1 MAISGLSYDAFKPE
15 LWSAELN
22 YTLKKALVA
31 DSLVNRNWQG
41 QIRQMGDT
49 VHILEPGSVTSNAYT
64 AYSDITFEQPSP
76 TDRQLVI
83 TEANYTA
90 VDVDDIDAVQANVS
104 LIQAHS
110 QEAAYSLGNSQ
121 DAFVFKSFGA
131 AQSGVASDQANPVTL
146 SRTNIYPR
154 FVDAAFVLD
163 TKNVRSQGRWAAV
176 SPAEMALMRQA
187 AEFVPNVDSAATP
200 LWAGG
205 GTSASAG
212 VVATGMI
219 GQMAGFSV
227 YVTNNLTTNSGVK
240 KILFG
245 TTQAITFASQVAKT
259 EAVRRESRFADAVK
273 SLVVYGKKEV
283 RPDALAVLSA

>member
-1 MAISGLSYDAFKPE
+1 LAYDIFKPE

-22 YTLKKALVA
+22 YSLKKALVA

-49 VHILEPGSVTSNAYT
+49 VHINEPGSVTSNAYT
-64 AYSDITFEQPSP
+64 AYSDITFEQPSG

-90 VDVDDIDAVQANVS
+90 VDVDDIDQAQANVA
-104 LIQAHS
+104 LMQAHA
-110 QEAAYSLGNSQ
+110 QESAYSLSNSQ

-131 AQSGVASDQANPVTL
+131 AQSGVASDHSNTVTL

-163 TKNVRSQGRWAAV
+163 KLNVRSQGRWAAV

-212 VVATGMI
+212 VVATGQI
-219 GQMAGFSV
+219 GSMAGFQV
-227 YVTNNLTTNSGVK
+227 FVTNNLTTNSGVK

-259 EAVRRESRFADAVK
+259 EATRREARFADAVK

-283 RPDALAVLSA
+283 RPDALAVLHA